1 MGAAQAKNVTDSYAN
16 ALTQQQSS
24 IQNNASTENIITN
37 YKEFSNI
44 SCGEDV
50 TIDVSEHRD
59 IGVKVSTAS
68 YQKAMTNSSASQS
81 VAQDVSASAAA
92 VCKGLNLAQTSSAE
106 VAATSVVDSTIS
118 LNNAIGNNCNNSTD
132 VSNILIITDVEAKG
146 DCTITDSSVDGVTV
160 NSLTN
165 CKQVAQ
171 ITAATQNSVS
181 QTVATSAVAKT
192 EGMPFWILALL
203 GIAAAVIA
211 IVAGGT
217 GTVGAVY
224 AGTKAAP
231 WVVLAVGII
240 SISTAIGVMG
250 LGASIKMP
258 ASASELS
265 KPYVRTYPFAQLDEI
280 SKWTSACGDP
290 VVANDI
296 HDEIVE
302 KLGTNRVTH
311 EALHAEFTKML
322 KNKDNNVVAYE
333 WDGRSGEDGEDLGTF
348 KIYKDNDEDDGL
360 YDTNIKDEQG
370 RRNCTGMPA
379 EYTCG
384 PFGSWKP
391 CNDDSDCSSG
401 VKCLWYKGQGPM
413 KDPVCGGN
421 TGLKCDDFR
430 VNIRYAYPETYL
442 STRAPKG
449 SDETGA
455 GMHVWIDVTQGSV
468 YTRVNTDMHA
478 GAWNKSLGDA
488 DGAIKAAV
496 KTLSDGAKDKNVKN
510 AFKHIG
516 YGFTS
521 PEPDDDHMGRCRFRN
536 LIARNDATDEYKA
549 DYNNFVGKDTRIT
562 ATSCGKGEEFN
573 SDLKSLHDGQP
584 VMCDMME
591 EADGKDDL
599 LVWLDMS
606 DPNGWRLWEKLDG
619 DKKFSKSGK
628 WAASMSYGG
637 AGCDVV
643 TSIPPS
649 MMTFVGLKDFEQP
662 SELRK
667 NFQTIG
673 QYLYYALLWGWGAR
687 GAMLLGAGAVAIIL
701 ALVLLRRGGAASAA
715 AKSAA
720 NTAKAAATNV
730 ASAAA
735 SAVAKK

>member
-192 EGMPFWILALL
+192 EGMPWWVLALL
-203 GIAAAVIA
+203 GVAAALIA

-240 SISTAIGVMG
+240 SITTAIGVMG

-296 HDEIVE
+296 HDSIVE

-333 WDGRSGEDGEDLGTF
+333 WDGRSGKDGEDLGTF
-348 KIYKDNDEDDGL
+348 KIFKNNDDGL

-413 KDPVCGGN
+413 KDPICGDA

-430 VNIRYAYPETYL
+430 VNIRYAYPATYL
-442 STRAPKG
+442 SKRAPKG
-449 SDETGA
+449 SDGTGA
-455 GMHVWIDVTQGSV
+455 GRHVWIDVTQGST

-478 GAWNKSLGDA
+478 GAWNKSLEDA
-488 DGAIKAAV
+488 DGATKAAFDTF
-496 KTLSDGAKDKNVKN
+496 KNGFDTEDKNVKN
-510 AFKHIG
+510 AFNHIG

-521 PEPDDDHMGRCRFRN
+521 PDNMDRCRFRN
-536 LIARNDATDEYKA
+536 LIARNDKVATDTYKDEY
-549 DYNNFVGKDTRIT
+549 NSFVGKDTRIT

-573 SDLKSLHDGQP
+573 SDLKSLHAGKK
-584 VMCDMME
+584 VMCDMNDE
-591 EADGKDDL
+591 GDSEDEL
-599 LVWLDMS
+599 LVWFDMS
-606 DPNGWRLWEKLDG
+606 DPNGWRLWRKMDG
-619 DKKFSKSGK
+619 DKFSKSGTWK
-628 WAASMSYGG
+628 KDPIDYGG

-643 TSIPPS
+643 TSIPQS

-673 QYLYYALLWGWGAR
+673 QVLYYALLWGWGAR
-687 GAMLLGAGAVAIIL
+687 GAMLIGGGVVAIIL
-701 ALVLLRRGGAASAA
+701 ALVLLRRGGAASAVAKSA
-715 AKSAA
+715 AKSA
-720 NTAKAAATNV
+720 KAAASNV